1 MLAVGKQRRAM
12 KKLNGIEKFNHKIA
26 GLVIVEARR
35 RKKNVFSMLA
45 DLSFD
50 VFSIIFDIRS
60 KTKGE

>member
-1 MLAVGKQRRAM
+1 M

-35 RKKNVFSMLA
+35 RKKNVFSVLA